1 MGGFPRSVAVIAL
14 TPTNTLDSTDASRCR
29 NVANGS
35 IRTVGRVMGMRKTPR
50 SLRSDAVRKSFGNNF
65 DAATGK
71 TVSAVASLIAV
82 ASVSSGVHAQ
92 TPNLP
97 PVNVD
102 APKERPRPT
111 ASRPT
116 ADQVRARNALRRAAQ
131 RQQAATAPVANPSP
145 GAPDRN
151 PYADPAAPYKVDHVQ
166 AGGKFPEKLVDTPK
180 SITVLSKEVL
190 EDKNATSL
198 KTAILS
204 TAGVTLG
211 TGEGGNAF
219 GDRFFIRGFD
229 ARNDIFIDGVRDPG
243 VSVREN
249 FFTEQVEILRG
260 PGSSFSG
267 RGIAGGAINIVTK
280 QAVTEKS
287 FYNMD
292 TSFGTDKTKRVTLDV
307 NQVINPTFAVRAGG
321 LFQDAGVAGR
331 DYVTDDRSGFFI
343 ATTWKPIDA
352 VKVTT
357 DYIHT
362 YQHGIPDFGVP
373 YYRPGSAPYTTT
385 AGGPYPDF
393 GSNRNNFYG
402 FVNRDF
408 FKVKQDIGTINS
420 EIYVTPDLMLSDKIR
435 LSRSVNDYVGTLAES
450 PTAPIPLTAATVTAN
465 PQSRYQVTSVLA
477 NQSEATYKFDTGGF
491 RHTALGGVEVSRETS
506 FIDKYAGLDSELTT
520 GPKFTPGG
528 STSGV
533 SVFSPQYTFLN
544 TFDTPRML
552 GAPTNLSVDTK
563 SVYAMDSANYRD
575 LVILNGGIRYDD
587 YTVKTSGYGTVGGVQ
602 TFGAQ
607 SAEFGLPNFNLGV
620 TLKPLPNGSVY
631 AAYATSSNPVGAEFD
646 GTSSAYGGIS
656 PVLNGANTQIFGP
669 EKNKA
674 IELGTKW
681 ELFDRH
687 LLLTAALFQTEKENA
702 REAQNVGSTAAAAKV
717 PGCAYNLPA
726 GSGNVSCITAGG
738 AYRIRG
744 IDLGVGGKLTDKW
757 SVFGGLVLMQSEVT
771 KSLAPSANT
780 TLYPTNVGLPLANI
794 AHQSFSMLSKYQ
806 LTDVWELGGQAVYR
820 SGIRGGT
827 LLAANQGT
835 SIPDYWRFD
844 MFAEAKVDKHWTVK
858 LFVNNIF
865 DKRYYD
871 ALYQSAT
878 PFVLEAPGRAAYL
891 VVSARY

>member
-1 MGGFPRSVAVIAL
+1 
-14 TPTNTLDSTDASRCR
+14 
-29 NVANGS
+29 
-35 IRTVGRVMGMRKTPR
+35 MGMARAPR
-50 SLRSDAVRKSFGNNF
+50 SLRSTAARQAFGRNF
-65 DAATGK
+65 DVAAGK
-71 TVSAVASLIAV
+71 TVSTVASLIAV
-82 ASVSSGVHAQ
+82 ASVSSGAQ
-92 TPNLP
+92 AQQSTLP

-102 APKERPRPT
+102 APKERPRST
-111 ASRPT
+111 AAKPT

-131 RQQAATAPVANPSP
+131 RQPAAAAPVIDTPAP
-145 GAPDRN
+145 APDRN

-190 EDKNATSL
+190 ADKNATNL
-198 KTAILS
+198 KQAILS

-211 TGEGGNAF
+211 SGEGGNAF

-260 PGSSFSG
+260 PGSTFSG
-267 RGIAGGAINIVTK
+267 RGVAGGAINIVTK
-280 QAVTEKS
+280 QANTERS

-292 TSFGTDKTKRVTLDV
+292 TSFGTDKTKRVTLDI

-321 LFQDAGVAGR
+321 LFQDADVAGR
-331 DYVTDDRSGFFI
+331 DFITDDRSGAFV
-343 ATTWKPIDA
+343 ATTWKPVDA

-373 YYRPGSAPYTTT
+373 YYRPGSTGVGGQQFSTT
-385 AGGPYPDF
+385 AGGPFPDF
-393 GSNRNNFYG
+393 GSSRNNFYG

-408 FKVKQDIGTINS
+408 FKVKQDIGTVGA
-420 EIYVTPDLMLSDKIR
+420 EVYVTPDLVLTDKIR
-435 LSRSVNDYVGTLAES
+435 ASRSVNDYIGTLAES
-450 PTAPIPLTAATVTAN
+450 PIATIPLSASTVTLN

-477 NQSEATYKFDTGGF
+477 NQSEATYKFDTGAF
-491 RHTALGGVEVSRETS
+491 RHTALGGLEISRETS
-506 FIDKYAGLDSELTT
+506 FIDKYAGLDSEVTT
-520 GPKFTPGG
+520 GPAFTPGG

-533 SVFSPQYTFLN
+533 SVFAPQYTFLN
-544 TFDTPRML
+544 TFDAPRML
-552 GAPTNLSVDTK
+552 GAPTNLSIDTK
-563 SVYAMDSANYRD
+563 SVYLMDSANYRD
-575 LVILNGGIRYDD
+575 LVILNGGVRYDD
-587 YTVKTSGYGTVGGVQ
+587 YTINSSGYGSVGGKQ
-602 TFGAQ
+602 TFGTQ
-607 SAEFGLPNFNLGV
+607 SADFGMPNFNLGI

-646 GTSSAYGGIS
+646 GTSTAYGGLS
-656 PVLNGANTQIFGP
+656 PVLNGSSNQIFGP
-669 EKNKA
+669 EKNTA

-702 REAQNVGSTAAAAKV
+702 RESQNVTAATASATC
-717 PGCAYNLPA
+717 PYPPA
-726 GSGNVSCITAGG
+726 TTGTVSCITAGA

-744 IDLGVGGKLTDKW
+744 IDLGVGGKITDKW

-771 KSLAPSANT
+771 KSLAPSAQPS
-780 TLYPTNVGLPLANI
+780 LYPTNVGRPLANI
-794 AHQSFSMLSKYQ
+794 AHQSFSMLTKYQ

-820 SGIRGGT
+820 SQIYGGT

-835 SIPDYWRFD
+835 SIPGYWRFD
-844 MFAEAKVDKHWTVK
+844 AFAEAKINKNWRIK

-891 VVSARY
+891 VLSARY

>member
-1 MGGFPRSVAVIAL
+1 MGQVVA
-14 TPTNTLDSTDASRCR
+14 P
-29 NVANGS
+29 
-35 IRTVGRVMGMRKTPR
+35 K
-50 SLRSDAVRKSFGNNF
+50 SLRSLAAFDENSAVGSGRR
-65 DAATGK
+65 
-71 TVSAVASLIAV
+71 VSAVAGLIAA
-82 ASVSSGVHAQ
+82 ASVSSGAQ
-92 TPNLP
+92 AQQSSLP
-97 PVNVD
+97 PVTVD
-102 APKERPRPT
+102 APVERPRPA
-111 ASRPT
+111 ASKPSS
-116 ADQVRARNALRRAAQ
+116 DQVRARNALRRAAQ
-131 RQQAATAPVANPSP
+131 QQAAQTPAVNASAPA
-145 GAPDRN
+145 ADRN

-190 EDKNATSL
+190 EDKNATTL
-198 KTAILS
+198 KQAILS

-260 PGSSFSG
+260 PGSSFAG
-267 RGIAGGAINIVTK
+267 RGTTGGAINIVTK
-280 QAVTEKS
+280 RATTEKS

-307 NQVINPTFAVRAGG
+307 NQVISPTLAIRAGG

-331 DYVTDDRSGFFI
+331 DFVTDDRSGAFV
-343 ATTWKPIDA
+343 ATTWKPVDA
-352 VKVTT
+352 VKVTA
-357 DYIHT
+357 DYVHT
-362 YQHGIPDFGVP
+362 YLHGIPDFGVP
-373 YYRPGSAPYTTT
+373 YYRPGSPAAGNLYSST
-385 AGGPYPDF
+385 AGGPFPDF

-420 EIYVTPDLMLSDKIR
+420 EVYMTPDLMLSDKIR
-435 LSRSVNDYVGTLAES
+435 VSRSVNDYIGTLAES
-450 PTAPIPLTAATVTAN
+450 PIATIPLSAATVTAN
-465 PQSRYQVTSVLA
+465 PQSRYQVTSVVA

-491 RHTALGGVEVSRETS
+491 RHTALGGIEISRETS
-506 FIDKYAGLDSELTT
+506 FIDKYAGLNSEVTT
-520 GPKFTPGG
+520 GPSFTPGG

-533 SVFSPQYTFLN
+533 SVFAPQYTFLN
-544 TFDTPRML
+544 TFDSPRML

-575 LVILNGGIRYDD
+575 LLILNGGIRYDD
-587 YTVKTSGYGTVGGVQ
+587 YTVKTSGYGNIGTTQ
-602 TFGAQ
+602 AFGTQ

-646 GTSSAYGGIS
+646 GTSTAYGGLS

-702 REAQNVGSTAAAAKV
+702 REAQNVSSQAAASAL
-717 PGCAYNLPA
+717 GCSYPTGTT
-726 GSGNVSCITAGG
+726 GSISCLTAGG

-744 IDLGVGGKLTDKW
+744 IDLGIGGKITDKW

-771 KSLAPSANT
+771 KSLAPSPQPS
-780 TLYPTNVGLPLANI
+780 LYATNVGRPLANV
-794 AHQSFSMLSKYQ
+794 AHQSFSMLTKYQ
-806 LTDVWELGGQAVYR
+806 LTDVWEFGGQAVYR
-820 SGIRGGT
+820 SQIMAARCSRRIRARRSPATGAST
-827 LLAANQGT
+827 PSPRRRST
-835 SIPDYWRFD
+835 STGP
-844 MFAEAKVDKHWTVK
+844 
-858 LFVNNIF
+858 
-865 DKRYYD
+865 
-871 ALYQSAT
+871 
-878 PFVLEAPGRAAYL
+878 
-891 VVSARY
+891 